1 MQAREP
7 RHKVVFNARMRLGRS
22 WSDVVIRDLSSRG
35 MLLTAETPPPPGTYL
50 EICGP
55 ATTLVARTVWAGDR
69 CFGVRTQDRIEVESL
84 LTGGRLRAQDPP
96 SIQVRRV
103 PVADAPA
110 QIHQASRHRASL
122 LEFIAAIAVIVAGA
136 VAMAILL
143 HKLFVIPMQVT
154 SAVLGGG

>member
-7 RHKVVFNARMRLGRS
+7 RHKVVFNARMRLGRN

-55 ATTLVARTVWAGDR
+55 ATTLVARTIWVGDR

-84 LTGGRLRAQDPP
+84 LTGGRLR
-96 SIQVRRV
+96 
-103 PVADAPA
+103 A

-143 HKLFVIPMQVT
+143 HKLFVIPMQAT